1 MLEFVDV
8 VTADGAGSGEETGL
22 SGSGRAVE
30 DVDAVGD
37 VTRARSEGKWIMK
50 LANNETNRDGKIRPR
65 EHLYDY

>member
-1 MLEFVDV
+1 MLEFADV

-30 DVDAVGD
+30 DVDAVGRED

-50 LANNETNRDGKIRPR
+50 LANNETNRDGKI
-65 EHLYDY
+65 